1 MDLIFADDA
10 VQNKPTRPRM
20 GPLYGIGGIHIQAK
34 HVRDLERQLDAICQ
48 RIGFPDGE
56 EFKWS
61 PGRELWMARN
71 LIDVA
76 RRDFFVAVI
85 KLLIAHDVKAI
96 VVIEDSSRGRATT
109 DDCTPLMDVA
119 RLFLE
124 RVDNQL
130 RRSGRDGLV
139 IVDWPPGDRAAEK
152 TFLADCLD
160 TLQHGTRYVKP
171 QRIALNVLS
180 THSKMVRLLQA
191 ADLVTSC
198 SIATVSGEHRFSPPI
213 FNELKR
219 LFYEDGGRIGG
230 VGLKLH
236 PDLLY
241 VNLYHWLVGDT
252 YYRRGNTG
260 WELPKSGHFY
270 VSSPDVA

>member
-1 MDLIFADDA
+1 MDLVFADDA
-10 VQNKPTRPRM
+10 AQNKPTRPGM
-20 GPLYGIGGIHIQAK
+20 GPLHGMGGVHVRAES
-34 HVRDLERQLDAICQ
+34 VRDLEKRLDALCQ
-48 RIGFPDGE
+48 RTGFPAGE

-71 LIDVA
+71 LIDDA
-76 RRDFFVAVI
+76 RRDFFVEVI
-85 KLLIAHDVKAI
+85 KLLIAQEVKAI
-96 VVIEDSSRGRATT
+96 VVIEDASRGRATT
-109 DDCTPLMDVA
+109 NDCTPQLDVA

-130 RRSGRDGLV
+130 RRARRDGLV

-160 TLQHGTRYVKP
+160 TLQHGTQYVKP

-198 SIATVSGEHRFSPPI
+198 SIAAVSGEHRFAPPI
-213 FNELKR
+213 FNGVKR
-219 LFYEDGGRIGG
+219 LLYDDGGRIGG

-236 PDLLY
+236 PDLRY
-241 VNLYHWLVGDT
+241 VNLYHWLVGDQ
-252 YYRRGNTG
+252 YYRRAGSG
-260 WELPKSGHFY
+260 WGLPKSGHPY
-270 VSSPDVA
+270 VASPDVA